1 MFICLEPFLRRCFVN
16 NLIYF
21 LYISSVIFFS
31 DVVSLCGQIH
41 SQFSVTDCRL
51 AVNGLGMR
59 LTTLLNKT
67 WRQKKKP
74 GPVKRSILEEDI
86 R

>member
-1 MFICLEPFLRRCFVN
+1 M
-16 NLIYF
+16 
-21 LYISSVIFFS
+21 FFS

-59 LTTLLNKT
+59 LTTLLNKSR
-67 WRQKKKP
+67 RQKT